1 MVCKCGQ
8 RMKTIETRSI
18 GTVTIREKYCERC
31 KKMRYTKEDEIPW
44 EEGNRLLREFFNQL
58 YGRKK

>member
-1 MVCKCGQ
+1 
-8 RMKTIETRSI
+8 MKTIETRSI